1 MTSPAD
7 YKFEV
12 YDRPAGM
19 GAGSYTTH
27 LLRGASI
34 EVERSLFE
42 GDLLT
47 ITSRRKDQ
55 DAEVDKIR
63 PVRFYWKN
71 TKLFDGCIRAP
82 KYNYGPDKRRSLAA
96 TAYGWE
102 KELQSIPLDLY
113 QPEGVEY
120 TDKTIDYILS
130 NLASIANSMSIT
142 KKASYVYDTAKLPY
156 YDAAVFST
164 ALTKTYSDSIWQ
176 AMQDMTKELEIAETQ
191 RIGEWTVKVDA
202 LQSNDYIYIIPVM
215 TNTDQAS
222 VKKIKDSDIMPP
234 KKVKKDYSRLLN
246 YVVVR
251 GAGLLKNTLFRP
263 DPVLGERNLP
273 TNDEKINADLQPLTR
288 AYLKVTI
295 NNPTGSNK
303 GGFVR
308 VTGNDGSGPPPNEE
322 YTERVFM
329 WVQAGQERHFLTNN
343 RYKKLEGG
351 TLAMNAFEVESF
363 SGCTIRAEEVSNAM
377 EGSESYFSIAGRSIN
392 DYGVRGKTER
402 NADLDTQQKV
412 DAYAGQLVRMYHAP
426 LVQADVTLKPAQV
439 STDDLMGK
447 TITLFDPF
455 KNQLTD
461 FFCTKQYYY
470 FEGVSVKESVSA
482 MRYNTSW
489 EYSE

>member
-7 YKFEV
+7 YRFEIFNK
-12 YDRPAGM
+12 PEGM
-19 GAGSYTTH
+19 GAGSYSKH

-34 EVERSLFE
+34 EVDRSIFE
-42 GDLLT
+42 GDILT

-71 TKLFDGCIRAP
+71 IKLFDGCIRAP

-102 KELQSIPLDLY
+102 KELQSMRLDLY

-120 TDKTIDYILS
+120 ADKTIDFIMS
-130 NLASIANSMSIT
+130 HLASIANSMGIT
-142 KKASYVYDTAKLPY
+142 KKASYVYDTTKLPY
-156 YDAAVFST
+156 YDAAVFGT
-164 ALTKTYSDSIWQ
+164 LLTKTYSDSIWQ
-176 AMQDMTKELEIAETQ
+176 AMQDITKELEIAETQ
-191 RIGEWTVKVDA
+191 HIGEWTVKVDA
-202 LQSNDYIYIIPVM
+202 LQSNDYIYIIPLM

-222 VKKIKDSDIMPP
+222 VKKIKDSDIIPP

-246 YVVVR
+246 YVIVR
-251 GAGLLKNTLFRP
+251 GAGTLKNTLFRP
-263 DPVLGERNLP
+263 DLILTEKNLV
-273 TNDEKINADLQPLTR
+273 TNDEMFNADLQPLTR

-295 NNPTGSNK
+295 KNPTGLNK

-308 VTGNDGSGPPPNEE
+308 VTGNDGSGPPPAEE

-329 WVQAGQERHFLTNN
+329 WVQAGQERYFFTNN

-351 TLAMNAFEVESF
+351 TIAVNAFEIESL
-363 SGCTIRAEEVSNAM
+363 SGCTIKAEEVSNAM
-377 EGSESYFSIAGRSIN
+377 AGSESYFSIAGRSLN
-392 DYGVRGKTER
+392 DYGVRGKSDR
-402 NADLDTQQKV
+402 NADLNTQQKV

-426 LVQADVTLKPAQV
+426 LVLADAELKPGQV
-439 STDDLMGK
+439 STDDILGK

-470 FEGVSVKESVSA
+470 FEGVSVKESVSV
-482 MRYNTSW
+482 MRYNISW
-489 EYSE
+489 EYTE